1 MSYIINN
8 SRGNIVAVVAA
19 GTVNTTSTPITL
31 VGQGVTNYGTAE
43 NENYVWILE
52 NFCNTTA
59 PSAPLMGQLWYDNST
74 DTLSVYNSTSTW
86 TAIAS
91 QDYVQAQKTSPAF
104 TGTPTAPTAVDGTNN
119 TQLATTRFVGNA
131 VSNFSVTAASI
142 YAPLISASLS
152 GTPTAPTAA
161 TSTNTNQI
169 ATTAFVQA
177 QKANP
182 VFTGNISTTGNVSAT
197 GNIIGANFV
206 GNVISPAGSEVNTTG
221 NIVGGNIN
229 TSGVVSATGNI
240 TGANVNTGQLSLS
253 SNVISAINTVFGIT
267 TTANIAG
274 GNLLTTGVVSATGN
288 ITTANTLI
296 ADTVIANT
304 VITTGTTS
312 AFRLPNLTQTQIDSL
327 SAQNGD
333 MVYNTTE
340 GYPAVYQNGSW
351 RIFTLSFYS

>member
-8 SRGNIVAVVAA
+8 SRGNIVAVVAD
-19 GTVNTTSTPITL
+19 GTVNTTATPITL
-31 VGQGVTNYGTAE
+31 VGRGVTSYGTSE

-52 NFCNTTA
+52 NFANSTA
-59 PSAPLMGQLWYDNST
+59 PLNPILGQLWYDNSV
-74 DTLSVYNSTSTW
+74 DTLNVYNSTSTW

-91 QDYVQAQKTSPAF
+91 QDYVQAQKFSPTF
-104 TGTPTAPTAVDGTNN
+104 TGTPTAPTPVDGTNN

-131 VSNFSVTAASI
+131 ISNFASTASVI
-142 YAPLISASLS
+142 YAPLISPSLS
-152 GTPTAPTAA
+152 GTPTSPTASA
-161 TSTNTNQI
+161 ASSTNQI

-177 QKANP
+177 QKDNP

-229 TSGVVSATGNI
+229 TGGVISATGNI
-240 TGANVNTGQLSLS
+240 TGANVNTGQLSLT

-267 TTANIAG
+267 TTANVVGGNVLTTGIVSAG
-274 GNLLTTGVVSATGN
+274 GNISTS
-288 ITTANTLI
+288 NTVF

-304 VITTGTTS
+304 VITNGTTS
-312 AFRLPNLTQTQIDSL
+312 AFRLPNLTQTQIDAL
-327 SAQNGD
+327 SPQNGD
-333 MVYNTTE
+333 MVYNTTTD
-340 GYPAVYQNGSW
+340 YPQVFQTGAW
-351 RIFTLSFYS
+351 RIFTLSYYS